1 MIGSRF
7 GTYEITAKLGEGGMG
22 EVWRAT
28 DTRLRRD
35 VAVKILPSAF
45 VADAERL
52 ARFER
57 EAQLLAQLN
66 HPNIAQIYGME
77 TVDTAY
83 ALVMELVEG
92 PTLAERIAQGA
103 LPVEEALAIARQIA
117 EALEEAHEKGIV
129 HRDLK
134 PQNVKASREGKVKV
148 LDFGLAKAMEPA
160 GEVPRSSSADAARSP
175 TLMHSP
181 TLTAIRG
188 TELGVIL
195 GTAAYMAPEQARG
208 LAVDRRADIWAFG
221 VVLFEMLTG
230 RSLFA
235 GETVSDTLAGVLKS
249 EVDFEALPTS
259 LPMSVRRLLRRCL
272 ERNAKN
278 RLRDIGDARLAIDEA
293 IAGRGDEPQPSAA
306 AMPTK
311 PPALWRWI
319 LAASAAAALVTLAG
333 TRWLRPSAPAGGARS
348 VHVSIA
354 LPPGY
359 ELGSGQLTPLSI
371 AHDGSRI
378 AFVGMKDGKN
388 RIFVRALDE
397 PEATPLAGTE
407 GGDGP
412 FFSPDG
418 QWIGFF
424 AEGKLRKVT
433 VNGAAV
439 VTLTDAANHRGG
451 DWGDDGFLYFAPSNI
466 SSIWRVPESGGAAVE
481 YTHLDAAAGEIS
493 HRWPHR
499 VAGSAALLFSAW
511 TGPGDDEHHVAMQS
525 GAAESHRLLVRGGN
539 APQYVARAGALL
551 YTRRGQLLSVPWKP
565 AETDLGGAVPVAA
578 RAQPRDGVGNEGC
591 GNFSVSDDGTLAFLL
606 GGPTQ
611 DDQRIVWID
620 RAGVASPLAL
630 PQRAYENVA
639 VSPEGARAVVQAR
652 EGYTRLWVY
661 DFARGTLTP
670 VGSSTTSS
678 QAGLWSADGSR
689 LFFRGTRQ
697 GTRNLY
703 WMAADGSAFEERLTT
718 KAGVIQTPTSVSTD
732 GRILLYNEHSPSEP
746 DGSGIWW
753 LRLDG
758 DRTPQ
763 RLFPYPAD
771 GTNGQI
777 SPDGRWVAYEARV
790 SSRKEIFVSPFSG
803 SGERRLVSSEGGIEP
818 LWSRDGKELF
828 FQSGKRLMSVAVT
841 PGPTFKATLP
851 RVEHEGLFLR
861 SITSNTSFG
870 IAPDASRFLRI
881 QPVDVQPAML
891 RIDLVLNWFS
901 ELARR

>member
-1 MIGSRF
+1 MIGSRL
-7 GTYEITAKLGEGGMG
+7 GMYEITAKLGEGGMG

-28 DTRLRRD
+28 DTKLRRD
-35 VAVKILPSAF
+35 VAVKILPPAF
-45 VADAERL
+45 VADVERL

-77 TVDTAY
+77 TSGDSH

-92 PTLAERIAQGA
+92 PTLAERLEHGA
-103 LPVEEALAIARQIA
+103 LPVEESLAIARQIA

-134 PQNVKASREGKVKV
+134 PQNVKAPREGKVKV
-148 LDFGLAKAMEPA
+148 LDFGLAKAMESSGASLSP
-160 GEVPRSSSADAARSP
+160 SSADLARSP

-235 GETVSDTLAGVLKS
+235 GETVSDTLAGVLKT
-249 EVDFEALPTS
+249 EVDFATLPAS
-259 LPMSVRRLLRRCL
+259 LPPSVRHLLRRCL
-272 ERNAKN
+272 ERSAKS
-278 RLRDIGDARLAIDEA
+278 RLRDIGDARLALEEAMAGRADEA
-293 IAGRGDEPQPSAA
+293 GLAPVAD
-306 AMPTK
+306 
-311 PPALWRWI
+311 PPRAPARWPW
-319 LAASAAAALVTLAG
+319 LVAASAAAALATFGL
-333 TRWLRPSAPAGGARS
+333 TRWLAPAAPAGSARTA
-348 VHVSIA
+348 HVSIA

-359 ELGSGQLTPLSI
+359 ELGSSQLTPIAI

-378 AFVGMKDGKN
+378 AFVGLKDGKN

-397 PEATPLAGTE
+397 PEAKPLEGTE

-424 AEGKLRKVT
+424 ADGKLRKVT

-439 VTLTDAANHRGG
+439 ETLAEVTAHRGG

-466 SSIWRVPESGGAAVE
+466 GGIWRVPERGGAAAE
-481 YTHLDAAAGEIS
+481 YTRLDATAGEIS

-499 VAGSAALLFSAW
+499 VAGSDALLFSVW
-511 TGPGDDEHHVAMQS
+511 TGPGDDEHSIALQSEVS
-525 GAAESHRLLVRGGN
+525 GAHRLLVTGGN
-539 APQYVARAGALL
+539 APQYVPRLGKLF
-551 YTRRGQLLSVPWKP
+551 YTRRGQLLSVDWRPSQ
-565 AETDLGGAVPVAA
+565 ADLGRAVPVAA
-578 RAQPRDGVGNEGC
+578 REQPRDGVGNEGC
-591 GNFSVSDDGTLAFLL
+591 GNFSVSDDGTLAYLL
-606 GGPTQ
+606 GGGTQ
-611 DDQRIVWID
+611 NDQRLVWID
-620 RAGVASPLAL
+620 RSGVAAALPL

-639 VSPEGARAVVQAR
+639 VSPDGARAVVQIR
-652 EGYTRLWVY
+652 EGVTRLWIF

-670 VGSSTTSS
+670 VGPTTASS
-678 QAGLWSADGSR
+678 QAGLWSADGTR
-689 LFFRGTRQ
+689 LFFRGTRK
-697 GTRNLY
+697 GTRNLF
-703 WMAADGSAFEERLTT
+703 WMPADGSAAEERLTT
-718 KAGVIQTPTSVSTD
+718 KSGVIQTPTSISSD
-732 GRILLYNEHSPSEP
+732 GRILLYNEHGPEEP
-746 DGSGIWW
+746 DGSGMWW
-753 LRLDG
+753 LELDG

-763 RLFPYPAD
+763 RLFPLPED
-771 GTNGQI
+771 GSNGQL

-790 SSRKEIFVSPFSG
+790 SSRKEIFVAPFSG
-803 SGERRLVSSEGGIEP
+803 AGERRMVSADGGVEP
-818 LWSRDGKELF
+818 LWSRDGRELF
-828 FQSGKRLMSVAVT
+828 FQSGSRLMSVTVT
-841 PGPTFKATLP
+841 PGATFSATLP

-870 IAPDASRFLRI
+870 IVPDGKRFLRI
-881 QPVDVQPAML
+881 QPVDQQPTIL
-891 RIDLVLNWFS
+891 RIDLVLDWFS
-901 ELARR
+901 EVARR